1 MGEDVESFRM
11 SSDQRDYASSRKGA
25 CWGASGISCPHTQS
39 GRPRF
44 CTMTQFLHSTVGLQ
58 WFRNYSGWYTSKDSE
73 DQRNL
78 SAHRTRQNTRFT
90 WSSNPQSYRNHTAMI
105 LSWKF
110 IFKNMD
116 ISSWGLK
123 RLAIRAQFKNL
134 HIWWYS
140 VASSLHQWARCVL
153 CLCNGLFA
161 HLERHC
167 NCLDVCTGIRAS
179 YASTQKTSGNVL
191 NIWERRC

>member
-39 GRPRF
+39 GPPRF

-90 WSSNPQSYRNHTAMI
+90 WSSDPQSYRNHTAMI

-123 RLAIRAQFKNL
+123 RLAIRAQFKKPAYL
-134 HIWWYS
+134 MVQCRISIAS
-140 VASSLHQWARCVL
+140 VSQMCTLPVQWA
-153 CLCNGLFA
+153 
-161 HLERHC
+161 
-167 NCLDVCTGIRAS
+167 VCTPG
-179 YASTQKTSGNVL
+179 KTL
-191 NIWERRC
+191 